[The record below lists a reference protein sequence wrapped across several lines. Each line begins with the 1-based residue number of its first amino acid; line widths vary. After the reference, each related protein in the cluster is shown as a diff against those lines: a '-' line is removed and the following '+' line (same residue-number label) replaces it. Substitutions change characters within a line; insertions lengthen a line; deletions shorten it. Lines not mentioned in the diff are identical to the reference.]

1 MFTVIP
7 ISNFSK
13 SIFDQVTPAQIK
25 QLQKASSCYIVN
37 SYIFN
42 QLQNVTFPIN
52 NKKGIKNVL
61 EFLEYLDMKILDSR
75 DGRIE
80 IPKDVFENYF
90 TSIHYTKYQEI
101 LYKLKIIAVTLHD
114 DGTLY
119 TTNYIGKTEPGV
131 KQLKPKCKIY
141 RVGFDYLNNKTL
153 AMVIPHE
160 RKTEIKVDNRIKG
173 IDKRFVKTIKTV
185 AINLLP
191 AVEDEIAEYRRGKIT
206 FNQLKSRLSRVLQLK
221 RIKFIKKGTNV
232 NRVYHSLSN
241 ISKVSRKHLD
251 IPFYFIDVKN
261 CQPLL
266 LCALMV
272 KDNHMFDDAYQL
284 DCENAVFYDRFKG
297 FGANKIDTKKLLYRH
312 VFFGFKPHE
321 KINQKFK
328 EIYPNTWEYLYDV
341 SKTKESLA
349 SKLQNLES
357 ELFNVL
363 IPNKSRH
370 FFTLFDAIYFDRI
383 DDAGAITITIQ
394 DFFGELG
401 LKVQVDFDKN

>member
-131 KQLKPKCKIY
+131 KQL
-141 RVGFDYLNNKTL
+141 
-153 AMVIPHE
+153 
-160 RKTEIKVDNRIKG
+160 
-173 IDKRFVKTIKTV
+173 
-185 AINLLP
+185 
-191 AVEDEIAEYRRGKIT
+191 
-206 FNQLKSRLSRVLQLK
+206 
-221 RIKFIKKGTNV
+221 
-232 NRVYHSLSN
+232 
-241 ISKVSRKHLD
+241 
-251 IPFYFIDVKN
+251 
-261 CQPLL
+261 
-266 LCALMV
+266 
-272 KDNHMFDDAYQL
+272 
-284 DCENAVFYDRFKG
+284 
-297 FGANKIDTKKLLYRH
+297 
-312 VFFGFKPHE
+312 
-321 KINQKFK
+321 
-328 EIYPNTWEYLYDV
+328 
-341 SKTKESLA
+341 
-349 SKLQNLES
+349 
-357 ELFNVL
+357 
-363 IPNKSRH
+363 
-370 FFTLFDAIYFDRI
+370 
-383 DDAGAITITIQ
+383 
-394 DFFGELG
+394 
-401 LKVQVDFDKN
+401 